1 MEQVLVKLTMFL
13 AASAAV
19 LRSVV
24 DLGKLWKEHL
34 RSQKRRSSECGGQ
47 ENTTEEEENF
57 Q

>member
-19 LRSVV
+19 LRSLV
-24 DLGKLWKEHL
+24 DLGKLWKEHF
-34 RSQKRRSSECGGQ
+34 RSQKRRSSGCGGQ
-47 ENTTEEEENF
+47 ERAAKDEESS